1 MTIRESSATQTGINT
16 PDQISVGSRAALI
29 RVLLAEDHTLVRK
42 GIRSLL
48 DSEPTVLVVGEAEN
62 GREAV
67 EMAEQLSPDVVLMDH
82 TMPLLNGLEATRQ
95 IRERLPQVKV
105 LILTMHTNEA
115 YIFEFLQAGAA
126 GYLVKQSAPT
136 DLIAAI
142 CAIHQG
148 QSYLSPAISR
158 TVIEEYL
165 RQGAACGKGSAPEL
179 LTAREREVL
188 QLIAEGYSN
197 REISEQLHIS
207 IKTAGVHRLNLMQKL
222 DLHSPTELTKYAIR
236 KGIIS
241 LEQ

>member
-1 MTIRESSATQTGINT
+1 MTKSLTK
-16 PDQISVGSRAALI
+16 I
-29 RVLLAEDHTLVRK
+29 RVLLADDHTIVRK
-42 GIRSLL
+42 GIRLLL
-48 DSEPTVLVVGEAEN
+48 DAEPSVVVVGEAEN

-67 EMAEQLSPDVVLMDH
+67 AMAEQLCPDIVLMDH

-95 IRERLPQVKV
+95 IRNRAPEVKV

-142 CAIHQG
+142 DAIQQG
-148 QSYLSPAISR
+148 QSYLSPAISK

-165 RQGAACGKGSAPEL
+165 RQGEASGKGGDPEK

-197 REISEQLHIS
+197 RDIAEQLHIS
-207 IKTAGVHRLNLMQKL
+207 IKTVGVHRVNLMQTL

>member
-1 MTIRESSATQTGINT
+1 MTT
-16 PDQISVGSRAALI
+16 I
-29 RVLLAEDHTLVRK
+29 RVLLAEDHTIVRK

-48 DSEPTVLVVGEAEN
+48 DAEAEIEVVGEAEN

-67 EMAEQLSPDVVLMDH
+67 EKAEILQPDVVIMDH

-95 IRERLPQVKV
+95 IRERLSQVKV
-105 LILTMHTNEA
+105 LILTMHTNEE
-115 YIFEFLQAGAA
+115 YIFEFLQAGAM

-136 DLIAAI
+136 DLITALTAI
-142 CAIHQG
+142 NQG
-148 QSYLSPAISR
+148 QFYLSPAISR
-158 TVIEEYL
+158 AVVEEYL
-165 RQGAACGKGSAPEL
+165 RKGVADGRSSLPAQ

-188 QLIAEGYSN
+188 QLIAEGFSN
-197 REISEQLHIS
+197 REISDQLHIS
-207 IKTAGVHRLNLMQKL
+207 VKTVGVHRLNIMQKL